1 MTGAAQ
7 MTSSTQPDRAELL
20 LRVSRRSLFVL
31 LALVL
36 LFAATII
43 AHVLRPGSLLA
54 DWASRAPWLLT
65 FVVLGVILILN
76 APLRRP
82 FRAADPEMKQML
94 NDAFRQAQLARAQR
108 AALVA
113 VVLAQIPLA
122 VLVSTVS
129 TVAAVTVMGVGTVAV
144 AMTTL
149 IASFLFF
156 DRD

>member
-20 LRVSRRSLFVL
+20 LRASRRSLVVL

-36 LFAATII
+36 FFAATII

-65 FVVLGVILILN
+65 FVVFGIFLILN

-82 FRAADPEMKQML
+82 FRAGDPEVKQML
-94 NDAFRQAQLARAQR
+94 NDEFRQANLARAQR

-113 VVLAQIPLA
+113 VVVVQIPLA
-122 VLVSTVS
+122 VFVLNVSTA
-129 TVAAVTVMGVGTVAV
+129 AAVTVMGVGTVAV